1 MSTEVRVPALPESV
15 ADATILT
22 WHKQPGDAVAKD
34 DNLVDLET
42 DKVVLEVPAPVTGR
56 LAEHKVKEGDVVDA
70 DAVLALIEASDAATA
85 APHTDQAP
93 NQAAAEPAA
102 AAPAAA
108 TATAPAGDSA
118 TAEQPQL
125 APAARRLIK
134 ELGLNAGDIPGSGRG
149 GRIHKADVVTWLDQ
163 QEAAAPARDPDAGRA
178 APAPTPQTS
187 DDTTT
192 PALELDAS
200 LPGLSGDAGRPEQ
213 RVPMTRLRARIA
225 QRLVEAQQN
234 AAMLTTFNEVDM
246 SAVMALRSHYK
257 DRFEATHGVRLG
269 LMSFFVKASVEA
281 LQRFPVVNAS
291 VDEGDIIYH
300 GYYDI
305 GIAVSSPR
313 GLVVPILRNCDQLSM
328 ADIERGIGDFGTKA
342 KDGTL
347 SFEELTG
354 GTFSITN
361 GGVFGSLM
369 STPILNPPQSAIL
382 GLHKVEERPV
392 ARDGQVVIRPM
403 MYLALSY
410 DHRIID
416 GREAVQCLVAIK
428 ETLEDPARL
437 LLRI

>member
-1 MSTEVRVPALPESV
+1 MEAPTITAPTRSPAPRARAARADSAPVGAGRREARPQTRTSRTEPEPTHSIAKEFPPMSTEVRVPALPESV

-56 LAEHKVKEGDVVDA
+56 LAEHKVKEGDVVEA
-70 DAVLALIEASDAATA
+70 DAVLALIEAGDEATA
-85 APHTDQAP
+85 AANT

-108 TATAPAGDSA
+108 TPTALAGDSA

-149 GRIHKADVVTWLDQ
+149 GRIHKADVVAWLDQ

-187 DDTTT
+187 DDTTK

-291 VDEGDIIYH
+291 
-300 GYYDI
+300 
-305 GIAVSSPR
+305 
-313 GLVVPILRNCDQLSM
+313 
-328 ADIERGIGDFGTKA
+328 
-342 KDGTL
+342 
-347 SFEELTG
+347 
-354 GTFSITN
+354 
-361 GGVFGSLM
+361 
-369 STPILNPPQSAIL
+369 
-382 GLHKVEERPV
+382 
-392 ARDGQVVIRPM
+392 
-403 MYLALSY
+403 
-410 DHRIID
+410 
-416 GREAVQCLVAIK
+416 
-428 ETLEDPARL
+428 
-437 LLRI
+437 